1 MRHKSSVDP
10 QSLGLQSH
18 TACKTLIWIHPTQ
31 QSSPDRPSSPLC
43 WLCRR
48 KSPGKCRKLFFF
60 SLFFIKVGQAVT
72 TRLLADS
79 DPCSFL
85 DYFSLRFE
93 GKERRQSV
101 VVARSSPWDRPVPKR
116 RAFFSQVGTLSI
128 SGWKSERSFPRVTPR
143 SVKKKNIVAESEK
156 KPERESQD
164 IHRTG
169 LKRRKFPTW
178 GRNQTLLRTPTLKS
192 ARSPG
197 VCQIQ
202 HAAMVNMIFLRVLSE
217 VFQMAHRCD
226 KSREL

>member
-48 KSPGKCRKLFFF
+48 KSPGKCRKLFFFF

-143 SVKKKNIVAESEK
+143 SVKKKTSLLSLKKNPSVNRKIYIGLDWRGESSPLEG
-156 KPERESQD
+156 EIR
-164 IHRTG
+164 
-169 LKRRKFPTW
+169 LYW
-178 GRNQTLLRTPTLKS
+178 GRQLWKV
-192 ARSPG
+192 PG
-197 VCQIQ
+197 APGSVRY
-202 HAAMVNMIFLRVLSE
+202 NM
-217 VFQMAHRCD
+217 QQW
-226 KSREL
+226 